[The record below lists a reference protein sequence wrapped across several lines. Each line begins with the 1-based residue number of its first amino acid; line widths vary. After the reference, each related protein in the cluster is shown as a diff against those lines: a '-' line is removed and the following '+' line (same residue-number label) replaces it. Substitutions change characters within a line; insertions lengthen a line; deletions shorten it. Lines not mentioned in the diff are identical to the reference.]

1 MARIPDE
8 VIERLKSEVALTR
21 LVETAGVTLKR
32 HGADLLGLCPFHDDH
47 EPSLVITPEKNLWH
61 CLGACQTGGSV
72 IDWVMKCEGVSFR
85 HAVELLQN
93 DYRPLAADAR
103 RPKHATVPKLAA
115 PVAVDADDA
124 QLLVQVIDY
133 YHASL
138 KQSPEALAYL
148 AKRGIANSEAIDT
161 FKLGFANR
169 TLGYRLPQMNRK
181 EGAAVR
187 GQLQRL
193 GIIRPSGHEH
203 FNGSLVIPVLDRQG
217 QVQEVYGRKLNDN
230 LRPGT
235 PMHLYL
241 PGPHRGVW
249 NASALIATDE
259 IILCESL
266 IDALTF
272 WCAGYRHVTAS
283 YGIEGFTAE
292 LFAAFQQHGIAQVL
306 IAYDRDAA
314 GDSAATAL
322 AEKLTGAGF
331 DCYRVQVP
339 KGMDVNEYALQVT
352 PASKSLGVA
361 LRSAVWLGKGQPKAL
376 AATVV
381 VPSEA
386 PAIQVREI
394 ESSPSLAA
402 ALAPTPEPPPVVLP
416 ASPLPAA
423 PHTALPDAQE
433 SDNEVVMTF
442 GDRRYRLRGLD
453 KNGSFDVLKVNLLV
467 ARGEAVHVDMF
478 DLYQSR
484 ARAGFIKQAALELGV
499 AEDVI
504 KADLG
509 RVLLKCEALQDVTLR
524 AALTPKAPPA
534 LSEAETAAAL
544 ALLKDPK
551 LLEQIVADFAACGMV
566 GEETNSLVGYLAA
579 VSRKLE
585 SPLAVII
592 QSTSAAGKSSLME
605 AMLRFVPATDK
616 VQYSAMT
623 GQSLFYMGETDLQHK
638 VLAIAE
644 EEGAAQASYALKL
657 LQSEGEV
664 TNASTGKDETTGEL
678 VTKEYRVEGPVML
691 LMTTT
696 AIDLDEEL
704 MNRCL
709 VLSVNE
715 ARAQTEAIHAVQRHK
730 RTLDGLKARAG
741 REALVAVHQH
751 AQRLLKPLAVVNPYA
766 EQLTFLSD
774 QTRTRRDH
782 EKYLTLIDA
791 IALLHQYQRPVKT
804 HRQGDA
810 VIDYVEVMVDDIAVA
825 NQLAHE
831 VLGRTLDELP
841 PQTRRLLQLIDE
853 RVSMHCSRLGMRRS
867 DYRFSRR
874 EVREATRWSDT
885 ALKVHLARLVEMEYL
900 LAHRGG
906 RGQSFVYELV
916 YDGGPATTRPHL
928 SGLIDVAQLSR
939 DYDAG
944 RSGSKA
950 MRSGRGQPTVRG
962 QSGGGQP
969 PLNGDSASAGAAS
982 SNIDDVVLKNAR
994 PGGNGQ
1000 RPSYKQSSFLAAA
1013 E

>member
-1 MARIPDE
+1 
-8 VIERLKSEVALTR
+8 
-21 LVETAGVTLKR
+21 
-32 HGADLLGLCPFHDDH
+32 HDDH
-47 EPSLVITPEKNLWH
+47 EPSLVISPDKNLWH
-61 CLGACQTGGSV
+61 CLGACQAGGSV
-72 IDWVMKCEGVSFR
+72 IDWVMRAEGVSFR

-93 DYRPLAADAR
+93 DYRPLAADGRR
-103 RPKHATVPKLAA
+103 RPKQTTVPKLAA
-115 PVAVDADDA
+115 PVAADEDDA
-124 QLLVQVIDY
+124 TLLMQVIDY
-133 YHASL
+133 YHAAL

-148 AKRGIANSEAIDT
+148 EKRGIANAEAIDT

-169 TLGYRLPQMNRK
+169 TLGYRLPRMNRK
-181 EGAAVR
+181 EGAALR

-203 FNGSLVIPVLDRQG
+203 FNGSLVIPVLDGQD
-217 QVQEVYGRKLNDN
+217 QVQEVYGRKINDH

-235 PMHLYL
+235 PLHLYL

-249 NASALIATDE
+249 NGQALMASDE
-259 IILCESL
+259 VILCESL

-283 YGIEGFTAE
+283 YGIEGFTTE
-292 LFAAFQQHGIAQVL
+292 MLAAFEQHQIARVL
-306 IAYDRDAA
+306 LAYDRDAA
-314 GDSAATAL
+314 GDSAAEAL

-361 LRSAVWLGKGQPKAL
+361 LRSAVWMGRGQPKPLATVAQPSAAPTIAVREPASSPLL
-376 AATVV
+376 AAV
-381 VPSEA
+381 
-386 PAIQVREI
+386 
-394 ESSPSLAA
+394 
-402 ALAPTPEPPPVVLP
+402 LAPPPAPPPVLP
-416 ASPLPAA
+416 ASPVPPAPDTVLP
-423 PHTALPDAQE
+423 E
-433 SDNEVVMTF
+433 SEVHDHEVVVIV

-467 ARGEAVHVDMF
+467 ARHEAVHVDTF
-478 DLYQSR
+478 DLYHAR

-504 KADLG
+504 KGDLG
-509 RVLLKCEALQDVTLR
+509 RVLLQCEAVQDAALR
-524 AALTPKAPPA
+524 AALKPKAVPA
-534 LSEAETAAAL
+534 LSEVETVAAL
-544 ALLKDPK
+544 ALLKDPN
-551 LLEQIVADFAACGMV
+551 LLTRIVADFAACGIV
-566 GEETNSLVGYLAA
+566 GEATNSLVGYLAA

-644 EEGAAQASYALKL
+644 EEGAAQAAYALKL

-664 TNASTGKDETTGEL
+664 TIASTGKDETTGEL

-715 ARAQTEAIHAVQRHK
+715 ARAQTEAIHAVQRRK

-741 REALVAVHQH
+741 REALVTVHQH

-810 VIDYVEVMVDDIAVA
+810 VIDYVEVTIDDIAVA

-841 PQTRRLLQLIDE
+841 PQTRRLLELIDE
-853 RVSMHCSRLGMRRS
+853 RVTVHCQRHGLRRS

-874 EVREATRWSDT
+874 EVREATHWSDT

-916 YDGGPATTRPHL
+916 YDGGTASTRPHL
-928 SGLIDVAQLSR
+928 SGLIDVTQLSR
-939 DYDAG
+939 DYDAS
-944 RSGSKA
+944 RSGSAA
-950 MRSGRGQPTVRG
+950 MQSGPGQPAVRD

-969 PLNGDSASAGAAS
+969 LKNGGSASAGAALS
-982 SNIDDVVLKNAR
+982 RIDDDASENAR
-994 PGGNGQ
+994 PEGHSQ
-1000 RPSYKQSSFLAAA
+1000 RASYLQPAFLAAA

>member
-1 MARIPDE
+1 MWN
-8 VIERLKSEVALTR
+8 SQALT
-21 LVETAGVTLKR
+21 
-32 HGADLLGLCPFHDDH
+32 
-47 EPSLVITPEKNLWH
+47 
-61 CLGACQTGGSV
+61 
-72 IDWVMKCEGVSFR
+72 
-85 HAVELLQN
+85 
-93 DYRPLAADAR
+93 
-103 RPKHATVPKLAA
+103 
-115 PVAVDADDA
+115 
-124 QLLVQVIDY
+124 
-133 YHASL
+133 AS
-138 KQSPEALAYL
+138 
-148 AKRGIANSEAIDT
+148 
-161 FKLGFANR
+161 
-169 TLGYRLPQMNRK
+169 
-181 EGAAVR
+181 
-187 GQLQRL
+187 
-193 GIIRPSGHEH
+193 
-203 FNGSLVIPVLDRQG
+203 
-217 QVQEVYGRKLNDN
+217 
-230 LRPGT
+230 
-235 PMHLYL
+235 
-241 PGPHRGVW
+241 
-249 NASALIATDE
+249 DE

-272 WCAGYRHVTAS
+272 WCAGYRNVTAS

-292 LFAAFQQHGIAQVL
+292 MLAAFQAHGIARVL
-306 IAYDRDAA
+306 LAYDRDAA

-339 KGMDVNEYALQVT
+339 KGMDVNEYALHVT

-361 LRSAVWLGKGQPKAL
+361 LRSAVWLGKGQPKPL
-376 AATVV
+376 ATTVV
-381 VPSEA
+381 VPSA
-386 PAIQVREI
+386 ASAIEVREPA
-394 ESSPSLAA
+394 PSRPLAA
-402 ALAPTPEPPPVVLP
+402 VLTSAPEPMVLP
-416 ASPLPAA
+416 ASPLPPA
-423 PHTALPDAQE
+423 PESVLPEAQE

-467 ARGEAVHVDMF
+467 ARHEAVHVDTF

-484 ARAGFIKQAALELGV
+484 ARAGFIKQAALDLGV

-509 RVLLKCEALQDVTLR
+509 RVLLKCEALQDVALR

-534 LSEAETAAAL
+534 LSEAETVAAL
-544 ALLKDPK
+544 ALLKDPD
-551 LLEQIVADFAACGMV
+551 LLARIVADFAACGMV
-566 GEETNSLVGYLAA
+566 GEATNSLVGYLAA

-664 TNASTGKDETTGEL
+664 TIASTGKDETTGEL

-715 ARAQTEAIHAVQRHK
+715 ARAQTEAIHQVQRHK

-751 AQRLLKPLAVVNPYA
+751 AQRLLKSLAVVNPYA

-810 VIDYVEVMVDDIAVA
+810 VIDYVEVTVEDIAVA

-841 PQTRRLLQLIDE
+841 PQTRRLLELIDE
-853 RVSMHCSRLGMRRS
+853 RVRVHCERHGLRRS

-916 YDGGPATTRPHL
+916 YDGGSATMRPHL
-928 SGLIDVAQLSR
+928 SGLIDVATLSR

-969 PLNGDSASAGAAS
+969 LINSDSVSAGAALS
-982 SNIDDVVLKNAR
+982 HIDDDEPENAR

-1000 RPSYKQSSFLAAA
+1000 RPSYKQPSFLAAA

>member
-8 VIERLKSEVALTR
+8 VVARLKAEVSLQR
-21 LVETAGVTLKR
+21 LVETAGIGLKR
-32 HGADLLGLCPFHDDH
+32 HGADWLGLCPFHDDRA
-47 EPSLVITPEKNLWH
+47 PSLVVSPEKNLWH

-72 IDWVMKCEGVSFR
+72 IDWVMKAEGVSFR

-93 DYRPLAADAR
+93 DYRPLAAQGR
-103 RPKHATVPKLAA
+103 RPKQATVRKLAA
-115 PVAVDADDA
+115 PVAADADDA
-124 QLLVQVIDY
+124 QLLGQVIDY
-133 YHASL
+133 YHAAL

-148 AKRGIANSEAIDT
+148 EKRGIANAEAIDT

-181 EGAAVR
+181 AGAELR
-187 GQLQRL
+187 GQLQKL
-193 GIIRPSGHEH
+193 GVLRASGHEA
-203 FNGSLVIPVLDRQG
+203 R
-217 QVQEVYGRKLNDN
+217 
-230 LRPGT
+230 
-235 PMHLYL
+235 
-241 PGPHRGVW
+241 
-249 NASALIATDE
+249 
-259 IILCESL
+259 
-266 IDALTF
+266 
-272 WCAGYRHVTAS
+272 
-283 YGIEGFTAE
+283 
-292 LFAAFQQHGIAQVL
+292 VL

-314 GDSAATAL
+314 GDSAAAAL
-322 AEKLTGAGF
+322 ASKLLAEGL

-339 KGMDVNEYALQVT
+339 KGMDVNDYARQVT
-352 PASKSLGVA
+352 PASKALGVL
-361 LRSAVWLGKGQPKAL
+361 LRAASWLGKGQAPPVTTV
-376 AATVV
+376 AATPSETPVTAVRDV
-381 VPSEA
+381 VPVL
-386 PAIQVREI
+386 P
-394 ESSPSLAA
+394 LAA
-402 ALAPTPEPPPVVLP
+402 APATVPEAEPACALIPVLP
-416 ASPLPAA
+416 ASPMPPA
-423 PHTALPDAQE
+423 PHTPLLDADAR
-433 SDNEVVMTF
+433 DNELVLNL

-453 KNGSFDVLKVNLLV
+453 KNGSFEVLKVNVLV
-467 ARGEAVHVDMF
+467 ARGEVVHVDTF

-509 RVLLKCEALQDVTLR
+509 RVLLKCEALQEQTLR
-524 AALTPKAPPA
+524 AAL
-534 LSEAETAAAL
+534 
-544 ALLKDPK
+544 ALLTCPT
-551 LLEQIVADFAACGMV
+551 LLDRIVSDFAACGIV
-566 GEETNSLVGYLAA
+566 GEATNSLVGYLAA

-592 QSTSAAGKSSLME
+592 QSTSAAGKSALME
-605 AMLRFVPATDK
+605 ALLRFVPTTDK

-664 TNASTGKDETTGEL
+664 TIASTGKDETTGEL

-691 LMTTT
+691 LMTTA
-696 AIDLDEEL
+696 AIDVDEEL
-704 MNRCL
+704 LNRCL

-730 RTLDGLKARAG
+730 RTLDGLKARGG

-791 IALLHQYQRPVKT
+791 IALLHQYQRPIKT
-804 HRQGDA
+804 HRQGETR
-810 VIDYVEVMVDDIAVA
+810 IEYVEVTVDDIAVA
-825 NQLAHE
+825 NRLAHE

-853 RVSMHCSRLGMRRS
+853 RVGVHCLRHSLRRS

-916 YDGGPATTRPHL
+916 YDGGPATTVPHL
-928 SGLIDVAQLSR
+928 SGLIDVSLLKSH
-939 DYDAG
+939 YDAE
-944 RSGSKA
+944 RSGA
-950 MRSGRGQPTVRG
+950 QGLRSGRGQPPARG
-962 QSGGGQP
+962 R
-969 PLNGDSASAGAAS
+969 SAGGPPS
-982 SNIDDVVLKNAR
+982 RNDDNAHAGAVLSGMDDDRLENAH

-1000 RPSYKQSSFLAAA
+1000 RLSYAQPALLAAA

>member
-1 MARIPDE
+1 MGAP
-8 VIERLKSEVALTR
+8 
-21 LVETAGVTLKR
+21 
-32 HGADLLGLCPFHDDH
+32 ADLLGLCPFHDDH
-47 EPSLVITPEKNLWH
+47 EPSLVISPEKNLWH
-61 CLGACQTGGSV
+61 CLGACQAGGSV

-93 DYRPLAADAR
+93 DYHPLAVDAR

-148 AKRGIANSEAIDT
+148 VKRGIVNSEAIDT

-181 EGAAVR
+181 EGAALR

-203 FNGSLVIPVLDRQG
+203 FNGSLVIPVLDGQG
-217 QVQEVYGRKLNDN
+217 QVQEVYGRKINDN

-241 PGPHRGVW
+241 PGPHRGIW
-249 NASALIATDE
+249 NAQALTATDE

-283 YGIEGFTAE
+283 YGIEGFTTE
-292 LFAAFQQHGIAQVL
+292 IFAAFQDHGIARVL

-314 GDSAATAL
+314 GDSAAAAL

-376 AATVV
+376 ATTVV
-381 VPSEA
+381 VPSAA
-386 PAIQVREI
+386 PTIQVREV
-394 ESSPSLAA
+394 ELSPSLAA
-402 ALAPTPEPPPVVLP
+402 ALAPVSEPMPLVLS

-423 PHTALPDAQE
+423 PHTELPDAEE
-433 SDNEVVMTF
+433 SDNEIVMTF
-442 GDRRYRLRGLD
+442 GERRYRLRGLD

-467 ARGEAVHVDMF
+467 ARGEVVHVDTF

-509 RVLLKCEALQDVTLR
+509 RVLLKCEALQDVALR

-534 LSEAETAAAL
+534 LSEAETIEAL
-544 ALLKDPK
+544 ALLKDPD
-551 LLEQIVADFAACGMV
+551 LLARIVTDFHRCGIV
-566 GEETNSLVGYLAA
+566 GEATNSLVGYLAA

-585 SPLAVII
+585 HPLAVII
-592 QSTSAAGKSSLME
+592 QATSAAGKSAPME
-605 AMLRFVPATDK
+605 AVLRFVPATDK

-623 GQSLFYMGETDLQHK
+623 GQSLFYMGETELKHK

-644 EEGAAQASYALKL
+644 EEGAAQTSYALKL

-664 TNASTGKDETTGEL
+664 TIASTGKDATTGEL

-691 LMTTT
+691 LMTT
-696 AIDLDEEL
+696 AIDLDDEL
-704 MNRCL
+704 LNRCL
-709 VLSVNE
+709 VVSVNE
-715 ARAQTEAIHAVQRHK
+715 DRAQTEAIHQLQRRK
-730 RTLDGLKARAG
+730 RTLDGLAVRAE
-741 REALVAVHQH
+741 REAIVTVHQH
-751 AQRLLKPLAVVNPYA
+751 AQRMLRPLAVVNPYA

-774 QTRTRRDH
+774 RTRTRRDH

-791 IALLHQYQRPVKT
+791 IALLHQYQRRVLN
-804 HRQGDA
+804 HHG
-810 VIDYVEVMVDDIAVA
+810 IDYVEVTVDDIAIA

-831 VLGRTLDELP
+831 VLGRTLDKLP
-841 PQTRRLLQLIDE
+841 PQTRTLLGRIQQMVAE
-853 RVSMHCSRLGMRRS
+853 ACATAAVAQR

-874 EVREATRWSDT
+874 AVRAYTGWGHT
-885 ALKVHLARLVEMEYL
+885 QLQVHLRRLKALEYL
-900 LAHRGG
+900 LVHRGG
-906 RGQSFVYELV
+906 RGQSFVYELL
-916 YDGGPATTRPHL
+916 YDGAEPDTPHL
-928 SGLIDVAQLSR
+928 AGLIEVTALEG
-939 DYDAG
+939 YDAKKTGLALDLPASKRPQTGGKTAIRRGAENPDKTRLDKPLAAFADTVPGKPLIRGNG
-944 RSGSKA
+944 RS
-950 MRSGRGQPTVRG
+950 
-962 QSGGGQP
+962 
-969 PLNGDSASAGAAS
+969 ASYPQL
-982 SNIDDVVLKNAR
+982 DR
-994 PGGNGQ
+994 
-1000 RPSYKQSSFLAAA
+1000 
-1013 E
+1013 